1 MQSLTLLD
9 SKGKQYKPIIHPC
22 LNNKIPKE
30 MVVTTSKSYME
41 SPEYKAFIEM
51 KKQIVAPLL
60 SAESQVEK
68 MMKEEAEKK
77 SRIAPLIQELNKIRP
92 KKERRT
98 HQKYTEEN
106 QDIVVVKKKKQ
117 RQKKKR
123 RPHEIVYIKKENN

>member
-1 MQSLTLLD
+1 MQSMTLLD

-22 LNNKIPKE
+22 LNSKIPKE
-30 MVVTTSKSYME
+30 MAVTTDKSYME

-51 KKQIVAPLL
+51 KKQIVVPLL

-68 MMKEEAEKK
+68 MMKEEAEK
-77 SRIAPLIQELNKIRP
+77 RNRVAPLIQELNKVRP

-98 HQKYTEEN
+98 RSKYTEVNEE
-106 QDIVVVKKKKQ
+106 VVLVKKKK
-117 RQKKKR
+117 QKKKR